1 MGMDNAHNDTNPE
14 FLVIGQNMERVTTIY
29 GAFLIVW
36 GVAVST
42 ISGSGSI
49 TSLIPSMI
57 GLPMV
62 ILGITS
68 SLLPKTKKMLM
79 HIAVLIGLFAFIGGA
94 DFFRGF
100 SSAEGAF
107 SNPWAAISKL
117 MLFTTGFVFTILC
130 VKSFIFVRK
139 NREVTRSE

>member
-1 MGMDNAHNDTNPE
+1 MDNTHDDINPE
-14 FLVIGQNMERVTTIY
+14 FLVMGQNMERVTTIY
-29 GAFLIVW
+29 GAFLIIW

-107 SNPWAAISKL
+107 SLSLIH
-117 MLFTTGFVFTILC
+117 I
-130 VKSFIFVRK
+130 
-139 NREVTRSE
+139 